1 MEDEHR
7 VIYAIREAQFILAKY
22 IEPGPRDV
30 YKTLKSLLSLLDS
43 NEVVESID
51 RLEVKYGLRF
61 P

>member
-7 VIYAIREAQFILAKY
+7 VIYAIREAQFILAQY
-22 IEPGPRDV
+22 IESGPRDAE
-30 YKTLKSLLSLLDS
+30 KPLKSLLSLIDR